1 MLFRYKMSPSQWGP
15 PTWLFLH
22 TLAEKVKEESFPII
36 GRQIIVNIIQICNL
50 LPCPECANHAKEFW
64 KNVSINNV
72 STKTDLKNLLYVFHN
87 SINKRKKMPAY
98 KHTDL
103 EYYSKI
109 SIVNS
114 FNWFTRNFN
123 TKGNMNLINE
133 SFHRGR
139 FLTGLKHWFMLN
151 INHFNV

>member
-1 MLFRYKMSPSQWGP
+1 MSPSQWGP

-36 GRQIIVNIIQICNL
+36 GRQIIINIIQICNL
-50 LPCPECANHAKEFW
+50 LPCPECAQHAKEFW
-64 KNVSINNV
+64 ANVSINNV

-87 SINKRKKMPAY
+87 SINKRKKMLPY
-98 KHTDL
+98 KHADL
-103 EYYSKI
+103 ENYSKI
-109 SIVNS
+109 SIINA
-114 FNWFTRNFN
+114 FNFFVRNFN

-139 FLTGLKHWFMLN
+139 FLRGFRQWFMNN
-151 INHFNV
+151 ITHFDL

>member
-1 MLFRYKMSPSQWGP
+1 MSPSQWGP

-36 GRQIIVNIIQICNL
+36 GRQIILNIIQICNL
-50 LPCPECANHAKEFW
+50 LPCPECAQHAKEFW
-64 KNVSINNV
+64 LNVSINNV

-87 SINKRKKMPAY
+87 SINKRKKVIPY
-98 KHTDL
+98 KHEDL
-103 EYYSKI
+103 EHYSKI

-114 FNWFTRNFN
+114 FNWFAKNFN

-139 FLTGLKHWFMLN
+139 FLTGFRHWFMLN
-151 INHFNV
+151 ISHFNL